1 LLVKA
6 LQPPSPL
13 KLAEAEAVA
22 TQLKS
27 NFKDV
32 MDTQALDAIMYPWA
46 GHAPVLATLASLP
59 IVRVRVLLLAETQC
73 AAPFGLKKDGLPFGV
88 IFIARP
94 GAEATLLQ
102 VM

>member
-1 LLVKA
+1 LLVEA

-22 TQLKS
+22 TQLAS

-32 MDTQALDAIMYPWA
+32 MDTRGLDAIMYTWP

-59 IVRVRVLLLAETQC
+59 IVCIWSANLAEAQC
-73 AAPFGLKKDGLPFGV
+73 AAPFKLKKDGTPFGV
-88 IFIARP
+88 IFVARP

>member
-1 LLVKA
+1 MLVKA

-32 MDTQALDAIMYPWA
+32 MDTQALDAINPWA

-59 IVRVRVLLLAETQC
+59 IVRVRVLFLAETQS

>member
-1 LLVKA
+1 LLVEA
-6 LQPPSPL
+6 LRPPSPL

-27 NFKDV
+27 NFKNV
-32 MDTQALDAIMYPWA
+32 MDTQVLDAIMYPWA

-59 IVRVRVLLLAETQC
+59 IVRIRGLQFAEAQC
-73 AAPFGLKKDGLPFGV
+73 AAPFKFKKDGSPFGV
-88 IFIARP
+88 IFVARP